1 MENLNTTRL
10 WLTAKWDA
18 TTNWKSSVRI
28 MAGMTF
34 GLLILYT
41 VHFLNMLNVMY
52 SPDYITSQYRSMAIE
67 TNISFIVFMVAG
79 ASLIF
84 ANMRTKQQRIAFCM
98 LPASNAEKYIV
109 RWLWATVGFAL
120 IFICASVAADLIRIV
135 IWWIAGYGYTGSVV
149 ATGTGILYESVCNVL
164 ANCGTAHTGD
174 SIHALKQKE
183 NYAIMTY
190 CISFCVMAHSFYIL
204 GGTLFRRNA
213 WLLTTLTAI
222 VLAIIL
228 LHTGNFPFI
237 DGTLF
242 GRRCS
247 IEQKIMALYIL
258 SGIFAMLSV
267 VFYIVS
273 WKLFRRMQVIN
284 DITINL

>member
-1 MENLNTTRL
+1 MENLNTKRL

-135 IWWIAGYGYTGSVV
+135 IWWIAG
-149 ATGTGILYESVCNVL
+149 
-164 ANCGTAHTGD
+164 
-174 SIHALKQKE
+174 
-183 NYAIMTY
+183 
-190 CISFCVMAHSFYIL
+190 
-204 GGTLFRRNA
+204 
-213 WLLTTLTAI
+213 
-222 VLAIIL
+222 
-228 LHTGNFPFI
+228 
-237 DGTLF
+237 
-242 GRRCS
+242 
-247 IEQKIMALYIL
+247 
-258 SGIFAMLSV
+258 
-267 VFYIVS
+267 
-273 WKLFRRMQVIN
+273 
-284 DITINL
+284 